1 MSCEVRK
8 RGYDNIKL
16 LSTNF
21 DATHYHSLQSEY
33 HYRRH
38 SKLSLFRGAEQQSEC
53 VTAQKHRERVF
64 RKEKQDMH

>member
-33 HYRRH
+33 LYRRH
-38 SKLSLFRGAEQQSEC
+38 SQSSLSRGAEQQSEC
-53 VTAQKHRERVF
+53 VTAQKYRERVF
-64 RKEKQDMH
+64 SKEKQDMH

>member
-1 MSCEVRK
+1 MSYDVRK

-33 HYRRH
+33 HYQRH
-38 SKLSLFRGAEQQSEC
+38 SKLSLFRGAEQQSER
-53 VTAQKHRERVF
+53 VIAQQYRERVF